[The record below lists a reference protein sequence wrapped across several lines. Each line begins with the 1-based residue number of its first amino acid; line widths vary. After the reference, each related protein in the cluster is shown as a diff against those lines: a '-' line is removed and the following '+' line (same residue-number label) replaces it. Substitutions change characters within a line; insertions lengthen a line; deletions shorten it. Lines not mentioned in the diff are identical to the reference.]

1 MDWEV
6 LLRHPV
12 FIIRQQAYTPDLASL
27 DYHLFR
33 KNYTQVKCIQKA
45 PLFVVLF
52 KIRKLLQGGN
62 IITARKMGN
71 GYTK

>member
-6 LLRHPV
+6 LLRHPA

-33 KNYTQVKCIQKA
+33 TKLHASKMYPKS

-52 KIRKLLQGGN
+52 VVLLRSESFYKEG
-62 IITARKMGN
+62 I
-71 GYTK
+71 